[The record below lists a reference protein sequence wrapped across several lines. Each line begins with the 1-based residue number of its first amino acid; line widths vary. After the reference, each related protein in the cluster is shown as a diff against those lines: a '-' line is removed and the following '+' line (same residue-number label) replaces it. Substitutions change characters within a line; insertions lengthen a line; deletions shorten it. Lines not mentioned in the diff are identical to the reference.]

1 MYTCIHQKPTGGNQ
15 VYNVY
20 KFVHLAKVINL
31 IKVSQLM
38 PGIYTV
44 KKNWQFSPKTK
55 GNNSETKSCIKI
67 YSNMNL
73 ICMLNS
79 WNSVNQMFKEKVT
92 II

>member
-38 PGIYTV
+38 PGIYI
-44 KKNWQFSPKTK
+44 KKNDSFPPKTK

-73 ICMLNS
+73 IC
-79 WNSVNQMFKEKVT
+79 
-92 II
+92 

>member
-44 KKNWQFSPKTK
+44 KKIDSFPQRPRAITLKPNYASKYIATWIWYA
-55 GNNSETKSCIKI
+55 C
-67 YSNMNL
+67 
-73 ICMLNS
+73 
-79 WNSVNQMFKEKVT
+79 
-92 II
+92 

>member
-38 PGIYTV
+38 PGIYKKKLTV
-44 KKNWQFSPKTK
+44 FPQRPRAITLKPNHASKYIAT
-55 GNNSETKSCIKI
+55 
-67 YSNMNL
+67 
-73 ICMLNS
+73 
-79 WNSVNQMFKEKVT
+79 
-92 II
+92 

>member
-20 KFVHLAKVINL
+20 KFVHLAKAINL

-44 KKNWQFSPKTK
+44 KKIDSFPPRPRAITLKPNHASKYIAT
-55 GNNSETKSCIKI
+55 
-67 YSNMNL
+67 
-73 ICMLNS
+73 
-79 WNSVNQMFKEKVT
+79 
-92 II
+92 

>member
-38 PGIYTV
+38 PGIYKKKLTV
-44 KKNWQFSPKTK
+44 FPKDQ
-55 GNNSETKSCIKI
+55 G
-67 YSNMNL
+67 
-73 ICMLNS
+73 
-79 WNSVNQMFKEKVT
+79 Q
-92 II
+92 

>member
-38 PGIYTV
+38 PGIY
-44 KKNWQFSPKTK
+44 KK
-55 GNNSETKSCIKI
+55 KI
-67 YSNMNL
+67 DSFPQRPRAISLKPNHASKY
-73 ICMLNS
+73 IA
-79 WNSVNQMFKEKVT
+79 T
-92 II
+92 